1 MTDQPLSNLVALVT
15 GAASGIGYEIASLM
29 ALKGARVAVL
39 DVRPTE
45 TMAAAQV
52 LRELGTEALG
62 LAADVTRKDQVTA
75 AVQKV
80 VEEWGAIDILVNNA
94 GICPTT
100 AFTDITEAE
109 WDLVMGVNLKGM
121 FLCSQAVA
129 PIMLRAK
136 GGKIVNIASSAGQMG
151 GLAVGLHYS
160 TSKAGVFGLTKSLA
174 RILAPSIQV
183 NAVAPGTTETS
194 LIQNWDPNALANIV
208 KQIPLKRLGLPA
220 DVAGAVMFLVS
231 PQTTFITGQT
241 ISVNGGLFMP

>member
-62 LAADVTRKDQVTA
+62 LAADVTRKDQVRA
-75 AVQKV
+75 AVQSV

-100 AFTDITEAE
+100 AFADITETE

-183 NAVAPGTTETS
+183 NAVSPGTTETN
-194 LIQNWDPNALANIV
+194 LIQNWDPNALTNIV